1 MNWNRREIT
10 GGKRRKVKREGE
22 KRTGWGD
29 ERMQIGCV
37 HDLGRVC
44 MGFST
49 PSVSAT
55 PPAPALAPPSPLP
68 PPLPACPGPFLFL
81 RPFGLLC
88 EEEEEEEEEANR
100 GCCGPSAASGKTTY
114 HNMKRASE

>member
-1 MNWNRREIT
+1 MKWNKREIT
-10 GGKRRKVKREGE
+10 GRKRRKVKGEGE
-22 KRTGWGD
+22 KRIGGGD

-55 PPAPALAPPSPLP
+55 PPALAPPSPLP

-114 HNMKRASE
+114 HHMKRASE